1 MQTMAFPHA
10 VRLRRFAS
18 PRAAAQRGSLLIQ
31 FAVFLSI
38 ALLILGVV
46 DLGYS
51 FYAKRDLQR
60 IADLA
65 AIEAVQGMK
74 SPNDNA
80 TCVSAGMSSID
91 SNWPSPIERATT
103 SSVVCGEWN
112 KTKYAAPRHFLAN
125 TADTTAA
132 QVMLEGTSPTFIP
145 IQWNRRVRAEA
156 IAQRTEAAT
165 SFQIGSQLLNLNK
178 DAPLGRVLTLIG
190 LDAGKL
196 TVLDANGL
204 ANAKITPSGLLKAL
218 GVDLGIEGLAVLTP
232 AQLAD
237 LNDLTLLQI
246 LNASAAV
253 LSDNIVKANVDAAIV
268 ILKDLKIGSEK
279 LLDIKIPLL
288 GDSSAGTSGILTFLS
303 LGKPSSPN
311 AAALDAQV
319 GIGAI
324 LNTAI
329 MIAANGHALQ
339 VQDTSL
345 LNTVRLG
352 LTVVEPPT
360 IVVGR
365 GVGNSAQVRLNL
377 DIDSKGLP
385 LLGNLLDTLGV
396 RINLPIKIDGVSA
409 DGMLNED
416 NGVNCRSNPPSLNV
430 DVASRVAKITIG
442 NPALGSMDP
451 SNLLIKT
458 PLSVNVRG
466 PIGVN
471 VLKAHDET
479 LLDIAKDQS
488 KWTQTN
494 PLLLGD
500 TLVALTDAIFQ
511 LLGGLFSPP
520 SMNTNWQGMTT
531 DGTAAQTQQAQID
544 ALAKLYLEET
554 KDKVTGFYKIDPVI
568 DLLLNGRG
576 TEGTDGYLGKLVTSN
591 FTFNNAIPK
600 SCLLVICAPSEWT
613 AGTFSQAFKAYTSTT
628 YGVLDL
634 VGISTLG
641 NGYSSCSGLLAALLA
656 WNACVQS
663 NLNNLL
669 NRQSA
674 NVNLTDANTLVASL
688 KNTASSSV
696 NCNGVLCVLLK
707 PILNPLKGL
716 LNGVG
721 QALLSPLLKS
731 VLGLELGRNEVKALD
746 ISCNSAELVF

>member
-1 MQTMAFPHA
+1 MQPMVFPHA
-10 VRLRRFAS
+10 ARLGRYAKARPAT
-18 PRAAAQRGSLLIQ
+18 QRGSLLIQ
-31 FAVFLSI
+31 FAVFLSVTV
-38 ALLILGVV
+38 LILGVV

-65 AIEAVQGMK
+65 AIEAVQGIGP
-74 SPNDNA
+74 PNDNA
-80 TCVSAGMSSID
+80 TCVAAGAQSVE
-91 SNWPSPIERATT
+91 SNWPSPISPLTK
-103 SSVVCGEWN
+103 SVVCGEWN
-112 KTKYAAPRHFLAN
+112 AAKYAAPRHFLGH
-125 TADTTAA
+125 TTDTTAA
-132 QVMLEGTSPTFIP
+132 QVVLEGDSPRFIP
-145 IQWNRRVRAEA
+145 GPWSRRVRAEA
-156 IAQRTEAAT
+156 IAQRTDPTT
-165 SFQIGSQLLNLNK
+165 SFQIGSQLLNLNN

-190 LDAGKL
+190 LDADKL

-204 ANAKITPSGLLKAL
+204 VNGKISPSGLLKAL
-218 GVDLGIEGLAVLTP
+218 GIDLGIEGLAVLTP
-232 AQLAD
+232 QQLAD
-237 LNDLTLLQI
+237 LNNLSLLQI
-246 LNASAAV
+246 LDASLEV
-253 LSDNIVKANVDAAIV
+253 ISDDTLTADVRAAIDV
-268 ILKDLKIGSEK
+268 IKDLKIDGVR
-279 LLDIKIPLL
+279 LLDTKIPLL
-288 GDSSAGTSGILTFLS
+288 GDSSTGTPGIFTFLS
-303 LGKPSSPN
+303 LGKTTSPN
-311 AAALDAQV
+311 AAALDTQI
-319 GIGAI
+319 GIGAV

-339 VQDTSL
+339 VKDTSL
-345 LNTVRLG
+345 LNTVKLG

-360 IVVGR
+360 IVIGR
-365 GVGNSAQVRLNL
+365 GTVGNSAQVRLNL

-430 DVASRVAKITIG
+430 DVASRLAKITIG
-442 NPALGSMDP
+442 HPELSPNDP

-458 PLSVNVRG
+458 PLSLNVRG
-466 PIGVN
+466 PIN
-471 VLKAHDET
+471 VSVLQANDET

-488 KWTQTN
+488 KWTQAN

-500 TLVALTDAIFQ
+500 TVGALTDAVFQ

-520 SMNTNWQGMTT
+520 IMNASWQGMST
-531 DGTAAQTQQAQID
+531 DGTATQTQDAQIE

-554 KDKVTGFYKIDPVI
+554 KVNGFYKIDPAI
-568 DLLLNGRG
+568 NLLLNGRG
-576 TEGTDGYLGKLVTSN
+576 IEGTDGYLGKLVNTN
-591 FTFNNAIPK
+591 FTFSNAIPK
-600 SCLLVICAPSEWT
+600 SCLLVICAPSEWGS
-613 AGTFSQAFKAYTSTT
+613 GTFSQAFKAYTSTT

-641 NGYSSCSGLLAALLA
+641 NGYTSCAGLLTSLLA
-656 WNACVQS
+656 WNSCVLS

-669 NRQSA
+669 KKQSTH
-674 NVNLTDANTLVASL
+674 VNLTDANALVDSL
-688 KNTASSSV
+688 KNTATSSV
-696 NCNGVLCVLLK
+696 TCNGALCVLLK

-721 QALLSPLLKS
+721 QALLSPLLNN

-746 ISCNSAELVF
+746 INCNSAELVF

>member
-10 VRLRRFAS
+10 ARLRRFARTR
-18 PRAAAQRGSLLIQ
+18 PLAQRGSLLIQ

-38 ALLILGVV
+38 TVLILGVV

-65 AIEAVQGMK
+65 AIEAVQGLT
-74 SPNDNA
+74 SPNENA
-80 TCVSAGMSSID
+80 TCVSAGMASVNA
-91 SNWPSPIERATT
+91 NWPSPIQEVTK
-103 SSVVCGEWN
+103 SVVCGEWN
-112 KTKYAAPRHFLAN
+112 KVRYAAPRHFLADA
-125 TADTTAA
+125 ADTTAA
-132 QVMLEGTSPTFIP
+132 RVVLEGNSPIFFPGT
-145 IQWNRRVRAEA
+145 WSRRVRAEA

-190 LDAGKL
+190 LDASKL
-196 TVLDANGL
+196 TVLDSNGL

-218 GVDLGIEGLAVLTP
+218 GVDLGIDGLAVLTP
-232 AQLAD
+232 AQLTF
-237 LNDLTLLQI
+237 LNSLTLLDI
-246 LNASAAV
+246 LNASV
-253 LSDNIVKANVDAAIV
+253 ELVSDSTLEASVDAAIAV
-268 ILKDLKIGSEK
+268 LKDLKIGSTE
-279 LLDIKIPLL
+279 LLNMKIPLL
-288 GDSSAGTSGILTFLS
+288 GDSSAGTPGIFTFLS

-311 AAALDAQV
+311 AVALDTQI

-430 DVASRVAKITIG
+430 DVASRIAKITIG
-442 NPALGSMDP
+442 HPELPASDV
-451 SNLLIKT
+451 SNVLIKT
-458 PLSVNVRG
+458 PLSLNVRG

-471 VLKAHDET
+471 VLTARDET

-500 TLVALTDAIFQ
+500 TLGALTDAIFQ

-520 SMNTNWQGMTT
+520 SMSSSWQGMTT
-531 DGTAAQTQQAQID
+531 DGTAAQTQEAQIET
-544 ALAKLYLEET
+544 LAKLYLEET
-554 KDKVTGFYKIDPVI
+554 KDKVTGFYKVDPAI

-591 FTFNNAIPK
+591 FTFSNAIPK
-600 SCLLVICAPSEWT
+600 SCLLVICPPSDWGS
-613 AGTFSQAFKAYTSTT
+613 GTFSAAFKAYTSTT

-641 NGYSSCSGLLAALLA
+641 NGYTSCSGLLSALLA

-669 NRQSA
+669 KKQSTH
-674 NVNLTDANTLVASL
+674 VNLTDANALVASL
-688 KNTASSSV
+688 KNTATSSV
-696 NCNGVLCVLLK
+696 SCNGVLCVLLK

-721 QALLSPLLKS
+721 QALLSPLLKN

>member
-1 MQTMAFPHA
+1 MQTMVFPHA
-10 VRLRRFAS
+10 SRRGRKANARS
-18 PRAAAQRGSLLIQ
+18 TAQRGSLLIQ

-38 ALLILGVV
+38 TVLILGVV

-65 AIEAVQGMK
+65 AIEAVQGID
-74 SPNDNA
+74 PDNKGA
-80 TCVSAGMSSID
+80 SCLAAGTRSVE
-91 SNWPSPIERATT
+91 SNWPSPISPRTK
-103 SSVVCGEWN
+103 SVVCGEWN
-112 KTKYAAPRHFLAN
+112 AAKYAAPRHFLGNA
-125 TADTTAA
+125 ADTTAA
-132 QVMLEGTSPTFIP
+132 QVVLEGDSPRFIP
-145 IQWNRRVRAEA
+145 GPWSRRVRAEA

-190 LDAGKL
+190 LDANKL
-196 TVLDANGL
+196 TVLDSNGL
-204 ANAKITPSGLLKAL
+204 ANAKVTPSGLLDAL

-232 AQLAD
+232 QQLAD
-237 LNDLTLLQI
+237 LNNLSLLQI
-246 LNASAAV
+246 INASLEAV
-253 LSDNIVKANVDAAIV
+253 SDNTLKADVRAAIDV
-268 ILKDLKIGSEK
+268 IKDLSIDGVK
-279 LLDIKIPLL
+279 LLDSKIPLL
-288 GDSSAGTSGILTFLS
+288 GDSSAGTPGIFTFLS
-303 LGKPSSPN
+303 LGKTTSPN
-311 AAALDAQV
+311 AAALDTQI

-329 MIAANGHALQ
+329 MIAANGHSLQ
-339 VQDTSL
+339 VKDTSL
-345 LNTVRLG
+345 LNTVKLG

-360 IVVGR
+360 IVIGR
-365 GVGNSAQVRLNL
+365 GTIGNSAQVRLNL

-396 RINLPIKIDGVSA
+396 RINLPIKVDGVSA

-416 NGVNCRSNPPSLNV
+416 NGVNCRTNPPSIDV
-430 DVASRVAKITIG
+430 DVAARLAKITIG
-442 NPALGSMDP
+442 HPELSSSDP
-451 SNLLIKT
+451 SNVLIKT
-458 PLSVNVRG
+458 PLSLNVRG

-471 VLKAHDET
+471 VLSARDET
-479 LLDIAKDQS
+479 LHDITKDQS

-500 TLVALTDAIFQ
+500 TLEALTDAVFQ

-520 SMNTNWQGMTT
+520 IMNSNWQGMTT
-531 DGTAAQTQQAQID
+531 DGTATQTKEAQIEV
-544 ALAKLYLEET
+544 LAKLYLEET
-554 KDKVTGFYKIDPVI
+554 KVNGFYKIDPAI

-591 FTFNNAIPK
+591 FSFVNAIPK

-613 AGTFSQAFKAYTSTT
+613 TGTFSQAFKAYTSTT

-641 NGYSSCSGLLAALLA
+641 NGYTSCAGLLTSLLA
-656 WNACVQS
+656 WNACVLGD
-663 NLNNLL
+663 LNNLL
-669 NRQSA
+669 KKQSTH
-674 NVNLTDANTLVASL
+674 VNLTDANALVDSL
-688 KNTASSSV
+688 KNNATSSV
-696 NCNGVLCVLLK
+696 TCNGALCVLLK

-746 ISCNSAELVF
+746 ISCNTAELVF

>member
-1 MQTMAFPHA
+1 MQTMAFPRA

-18 PRAAAQRGSLLIQ
+18 TRTAAQRGSLLIQ

-38 ALLILGVV
+38 AVLILGVV

-65 AIEAVQGMK
+65 AIEAVQGMR

-91 SNWPSPIERATT
+91 SNWPSPLERATST
-103 SSVVCGEWN
+103 SVVCGEWN
-112 KTKYAAPRHFLAN
+112 KGKYAAPRHFLAN

-132 QVMLEGTSPTFIP
+132 QVTLEGTSPTFIP

-416 NGVNCRSNPPSLNV
+416 NGVNCRSNPPTLNV
-430 DVASRVAKITIG
+430 DVASRVAKISIG

-458 PLSVNVRG
+458 PLSLNVRG
-466 PIGVN
+466 PIRVN
-471 VLKAHDET
+471 VLQAHDET

-500 TLVALTDAIFQ
+500 TVAALTDAVFQ
-511 LLGGLFSPP
+511 LLAGLFSPP
-520 SMNTNWQGMTT
+520 IMNPNWQGMTT
-531 DGTAAQTQQAQID
+531 DGTVTQTKEAQIET
-544 ALAKLYLEET
+544 LAKIYLEET
-554 KDKVTGFYKIDPVI
+554 SVNGFYKVGPA
-568 DLLLNGRG
+568 LELMLKGRG
-576 TEGTDGYLGKLVTSN
+576 TVGSDGYMAKLVDED
-591 FTFNNAIPK
+591 FTFTNAIPK
-600 SCLLVICAPSEWT
+600 TDISCGLGLVICPPDKWT
-613 AGTFSQAFKAYTSTT
+613 TGTFSAAFKAYTTVT
-628 YGVLDL
+628 YGVLDAL
-634 VGISTLG
+634 GISTLG
-641 NGYSSCSGLLAALLA
+641 NGYTSCAGLLTALLSG
-656 WNACVQS
+656 NACILS

-669 NRQSA
+669 KKQSA
-674 NVNLTDANTLVASL
+674 HVNLSNANAEAL
-688 KNTASSSV
+688 KNNT
-696 NCNGVLCVLLK
+696 CNGALCALLK
-707 PILNPLKGL
+707 PLLTPLTGL

>member
-18 PRAAAQRGSLLIQ
+18 ARAAAQRGSLLIQ

-74 SPNDNA
+74 SPNENA

-132 QVMLEGTSPTFIP
+132 RVMLEGTSPTFIP

-385 LLGNLLDTLGV
+385 LLGDLLDVLGV

-442 NPALGSMDP
+442 NPALGPMDP

-458 PLSVNVRG
+458 PLSLNVRG
-466 PIGVN
+466 PITAS
-471 VLKAHDET
+471 VLQAHDET

-500 TLVALTDAIFQ
+500 TLAALTDAVFQ

-520 SMNTNWQGMTT
+520 IINANWQGITT
-531 DGTAAQTQQAQID
+531 DGTVTLTKDAQIE

-554 KDKVTGFYKIDPVI
+554 KVNGFYKIEPAI
-568 DLLLNGRG
+568 NLMLKGRG
-576 TEGTDGYLGKLVTSN
+576 VEGSDGYIGKLVDGDFS
-591 FTFNNAIPK
+591 FQYAIPVMT
-600 SCLLVICAPSEWT
+600 CGLLGIGLCSSDKWAT
-613 AGTFSQAFKAYTSTT
+613 GTFSEALTAYTSKV
-628 YGVLDL
+628 YGLGL
-634 VGISTLG
+634 LGIPLG
-641 NGYSSCSGLLAALLA
+641 NGYTSCANLLSALLAA
-656 WNACVQS
+656 NSCVLS

-669 NRQSA
+669 KSQSA
-674 NVNLTDANTLVASL
+674 HVNLSNANAEAL
-688 KNTASSSV
+688 KNNT
-696 NCNGVLCVLLK
+696 CNGALCVLLK
-707 PILNPLKGL
+707 PLLTPLTGL